1 MTDNNNANR
10 RKPELLV
17 PAGSLP
23 VLKTAVLY
31 GADAVYLGGE
41 AFSLRA
47 NAHNFTLEE
56 MKEGVAFAHERGV
69 RIFVTA
75 NILAHNADI
84 IECRKYFEDL
94 KEIGIDALLISDPGI
109 FQLAKEI
116 LPEVEIHIST
126 QANNTN
132 YGTCQ
137 FWHDLGATRV
147 VLARELSLAE
157 IKELKE
163 QIPEDMEI
171 ECFVHGAM
179 CISYSGR
186 CLLSAYLT
194 GRSANLGDCT
204 HPCRWKYALV
214 EETRPGEY
222 MPIMENDRG
231 TYIMNSKD
239 LCMIEHIP
247 EMIDAG
253 IDSLKIE
260 GRMKSALYVAA
271 VTRTYRMAIDD
282 FFESPEKYQARLD
295 FYRTEIA
302 KCTYR
307 EYTTGFFFGKPDET
321 TQIYDESTYIKEWI
335 YLGTIGEEK
344 KEVNGNTYYRLEQ
357 KNKFSVGD
365 EVEIMQPDGTNL
377 VVTVKDM
384 LDEEGNHIASCPH
397 AKQIFYADFGVVLNP
412 YDIIRFRPQG

>member
-1 MTDNNNANR
+1 M
-10 RKPELLV
+10 
-17 PAGSLP
+17 
-23 VLKTAVLY
+23 
-31 GADAVYLGGE
+31 
-41 AFSLRA
+41 
-47 NAHNFTLEE
+47 
-56 MKEGVAFAHERGV
+56 
-69 RIFVTA
+69 
-75 NILAHNADI
+75 
-84 IECRKYFEDL
+84 
-94 KEIGIDALLISDPGI
+94 
-109 FQLAKEI
+109 
-116 LPEVEIHIST
+116 
-126 QANNTN
+126 
-132 YGTCQ
+132 
-137 FWHDLGATRV
+137 

-384 LDEEGNHIASCPH
+384 LDEEENHIASCPH